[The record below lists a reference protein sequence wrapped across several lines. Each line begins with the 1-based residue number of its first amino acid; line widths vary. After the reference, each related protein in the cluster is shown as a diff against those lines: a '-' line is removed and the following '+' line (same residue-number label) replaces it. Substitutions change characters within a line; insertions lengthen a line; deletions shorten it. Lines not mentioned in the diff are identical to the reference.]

1 MDFLV
6 PPLVVVLYVM
16 GRVFLDAQLLKVC
29 PSIPEMDTEN
39 TENSTRRRKTH
50 DHWMYQRINLNQ
62 KLWEKHKVALQHL
75 QQLVSN

>member
-16 GRVFLDAQLLKVC
+16 GRVFLDAQLLKVG

-39 TENSTRRRKTH
+39 TENTTRRKT
-50 DHWMYQRINLNQ
+50 DDYWMYQRINLNQ